1 MCEAKIAWRLGLST
15 KCLDYLVY
23 LEMLFPK
30 LLVIHC
36 EPYVSFPPSNASL
49 QIQRNTPYLLVHSY
63 LIRKFSACVLIY
75 VIMVCHTKPWLQS
88 LVYSQLQKNEKPFFE
103 KTWNG
108 RFGKKQSVSYMN
120 VLFIVMLQMICIQAP
135 RKFMTWGE
143 HVFKVP
149 EEFDF
154 SNAIFIWSTLRT

>member
-1 MCEAKIAWRLGLST
+1 MKTG
-15 KCLDYLVY
+15 LVY
-23 LEMLFPK
+23 EM
-30 LLVIHC
+30 
-36 EPYVSFPPSNASL
+36 
-49 QIQRNTPYLLVHSY
+49 
-63 LIRKFSACVLIY
+63 
-75 VIMVCHTKPWLQS
+75 PWLPCLPRNAISEAIGNTLRTVCFISSVECVSTDSTQHTVFVGS
-88 LVYSQLQKNEKPFFE
+88 FLFDQKILCLCFDICYNGMSYKTVASITSIFTIAKKNEKPFFE

-108 RFGKKQSVSYMN
+108 RFGKKQSVSYLN
-120 VLFIVMLQMICIQAP
+120 VLFIAMLQMICIQAP